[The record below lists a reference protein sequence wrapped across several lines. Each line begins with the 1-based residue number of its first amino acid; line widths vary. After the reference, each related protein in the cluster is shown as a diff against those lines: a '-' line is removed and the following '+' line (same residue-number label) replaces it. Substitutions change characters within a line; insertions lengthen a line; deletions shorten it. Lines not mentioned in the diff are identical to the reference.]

1 MVHRKGSQHNNADAL
16 SRLPCRQ
23 CGRDSHTPENS
34 DATLSE
40 VMGVVTSSPFQTY
53 STEEMRKLQME
64 DAIIG
69 PVFAAVKSG
78 RRPLADQVSAWQRES
93 KWLLQQ
99 WESLQYLS
107 GVRHVLSVPLG
118 RPQYQKQGQAF
129 RLSERGT
136 PCR

>member
-1 MVHRKGSQHNNADAL
+1 MTRRELLAVVEFTQHFRHYLLGRKFIHGSLVWLRNFKEPEGQLARWLERLEEYNFTVVHRKGSQHNNADAL
-16 SRLPCRQ
+16 SRLPCQQ

-78 RRPLADQVSAWQRES
+78 R
-93 KWLLQQ
+93 
-99 WESLQYLS
+99 
-107 GVRHVLSVPLG
+107 
-118 RPQYQKQGQAF
+118 
-129 RLSERGT
+129 
-136 PCR
+136 